1 MEEVFI
7 GFVELIRSDRQFSS
21 CMLSSFILLNRLFQF
36 KYDIRGSRGGPLT
49 LLMIIFGASSL
60 HQLIVATPK
69 DTRKKLRRWVFT
81 KPGLS
86 LNIRANNQKK
96 VVQNIWQLN
105 VFRKEKAVIWH
116 DTINNSISPHSSNNY
131 HPLTTAELIADLKIL
146 EPHIA
151 AILYV
156 QREGVPNI
164 KEELCKTG
172 ILIIDII
179 KHLLP
184 KRQAKN
190 PILTRQ
196 YRQLHIGRFLEQR
209 LSGKVLAHLRQLQD
223 LRPRRNRRR
232 NNLSLRRRITR
243 QRQQSPENSGLTI
256 TILNP

>member
-1 MEEVFI
+1 
-7 GFVELIRSDRQFSS
+7 
-21 CMLSSFILLNRLFQF
+21 
-36 KYDIRGSRGGPLT
+36 
-49 LLMIIFGASSL
+49 MIIFGASSL

-146 EPHIA
+146 KPH
-151 AILYV
+151 
-156 QREGVPNI
+156 
-164 KEELCKTG
+164 
-172 ILIIDII
+172 
-179 KHLLP
+179 
-184 KRQAKN
+184 

-256 TILNP
+256 TIQNP